1 MRRTLR
7 KLAIYAA
14 ALVLGVA
21 LFVLLFVVVIQG
33 VGLSSAEARG
43 LAFVALLTYALVV
56 AYLVETRSRP

>member
-7 KLAIYAA
+7 KLAIYTA

-21 LFVLLFVVVIQG
+21 LFVLLFVVAIQV

-43 LAFVALLTYALVV
+43 LAFVALLAYALVV
-56 AYLVETRSRP
+56 AYLVETRSRR